1 MELHKIYINNISYQ
15 NGFTLLEVLIV
26 LMMLSIIASATLF
39 FSMGFYSQNLLLAE
53 RSQFVSLLQTVR
65 AEAMQNIDNKPHGL
79 AIDTNGNSEYILF
92 SGSNL
97 ITSESESSISIPY
110 DPRFQ
115 FASGTPSEIVFSQL
129 SGESNYE
136 GEILMID
143 SLRPQSIATITIN
156 YEGAIY

>member
-1 MELHKIYINNISYQ
+1 MELHKIYINNISDQY
-15 NGFTLLEVLIV
+15 GFTLLEVLIV
-26 LMMLSIIASATLF
+26 LMMLSIIASTTIF
-39 FSMGFYSQNLLLAE
+39 FSMGFYSQNLLVAQ

-79 AIDTNGNSEYILF
+79 AIDTNGNIEYILF

-97 ITSESESSISIPY
+97 ITSESESRISIPY

-115 FASGTPSEIVFSQL
+115 LASETPSEIVFSQL